1 MIILG
6 ILAVFIAIIL
16 IDLPL
21 LLKAQQQ
28 RKTVII
34 YSLIILLSSTVSIF
48 QVIYDSN
55 LLTPAN
61 VIENII
67 DFIIR

>member
-6 ILAVFIAIIL
+6 ILAVYIAIIL

-34 YSLIILLSSTVSIF
+34 YSLIILLSLIVSIF